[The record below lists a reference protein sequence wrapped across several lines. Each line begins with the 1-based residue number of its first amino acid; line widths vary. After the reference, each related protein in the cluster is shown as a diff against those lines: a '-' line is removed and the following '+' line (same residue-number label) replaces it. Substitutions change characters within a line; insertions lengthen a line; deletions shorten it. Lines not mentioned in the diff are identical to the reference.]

1 MWRQSDNVLNPPST
15 YFLSNSLAGLWA
27 VTSGAEIVYI
37 MFYADSE
44 LSSASSDQF
53 LTPKVTSYASNT
65 RLLSIRYSPTWECH
79 YELGGGY
86 LFNSC
91 RTEEFSHRL
100 CCQTRPHES
109 RYKGPASRKRQCV
122 MSALSPCRFMFW
134 TPFGAWRLYLI
145 GNAIQY
151 ENQFLRLHD

>member
-65 RLLSIRYSPTWECH
+65 RLLSIRYSPTCECH

-91 RTEEFSHRL
+91 RTEESYVQDRSNSLAIDCVVKHDHMKAV
-100 CCQTRPHES
+100 T
-109 RYKGPASRKRQCV
+109 KGQPRGNGSVSCPLFHPAVSC
-122 MSALSPCRFMFW
+122 SGLPSEP
-134 TPFGAWRLYLI
+134 GGYI
-145 GNAIQY
+145 
-151 ENQFLRLHD
+151 